1 MEQAHQDALIAL
13 AERAERAEQALQ
25 EFTDARR
32 DDALH
37 ILFAHFKDKAD
48 EFGVYFFDP
57 LYYETTE
64 PYHANL
70 RLVTNSHSTHYSKLI
85 QTYFNINKSARFLF
99 FSGNLNTKYSGNLKS
114 GQVWI

>member
-1 MEQAHQDALIAL
+1 MVQVARKKMQYLVHQG
-13 AERAERAEQALQ
+13 
-25 EFTDARR
+25 
-32 DDALH
+32 
-37 ILFAHFKDKAD
+37 LFAYFSHKAD

-85 QTYFNINKSARFLF
+85 QTYFNINK
-99 FSGNLNTKYSGNLKS
+99 
-114 GQVWI
+114 

>member
-1 MEQAHQDALIAL
+1 MEIAHQDALIALAERAERAEQALQEFTDAHRDDALIAL

-57 LYYETTE
+57 EYYETVR
-64 PYHANL
+64 PFDSQL
-70 RLVTNSHSTHYSKLI
+70 KLVTNYVDDPV
-85 QTYFNINKSARFLF
+85 SALF
-99 FSGNLNTKYSGNLKS
+99 TG
-114 GQVWI
+114 